1 MTERRENNMRK
12 ITDEN
17 YDDIIDLPHFE
28 PSKIKPPR
36 MPLKSRA
43 AQFSPFEAVRGH
55 KEAIADA
62 EKSMEE

>member
-28 PSKIKPPR
+28 PSKIKHPR

-43 AQFSPFEAVRGH
+43 AQFPPLRLSEDI
-55 KEAIADA
+55 K
-62 EKSMEE
+62 KL